1 MMLKPNSL
9 MCRTVILKTHLG
21 GLPNRIVEN
30 WHHVVLYRVYKIQGL
45 NLPQGHC
52 NSPGT
57 EPWIVLGELTIE
69 FELLDFRNSSWK
81 NSKSAFR
88 SSGMAYSFDSVTFLF
103 DFSERDSLVLSIG
116 VIGFSVRVR
125 SGQRSGNIAS
135 RSFNRLIKWF
145 TFSIIK
151 IWRDPD
157 SGCTVTCLK

>member
-1 MMLKPNSL
+1 MLKPNSL

-45 NLPQGHC
+45 NLTQSSVP
-52 NSPGT
+52 
-57 EPWIVLGELTIE
+57 GELTIE

-135 RSFNRLIKWF
+135 RSFNRLIK
-145 TFSIIK
+145 
-151 IWRDPD
+151 
-157 SGCTVTCLK
+157 